1 MTQFEKY
8 PGENP
13 LAAQKR
19 IAKNK
24 ARKAKNP
31 AKIKTKGDL
40 MAENI
45 MPTIKNMGYQGV
57 TSPLRGLRPYRGT
70 SNSKGKVKVIRV
82 YGYAEEIGKKF
93 KKQS

>member
-45 MPTIKNMGYQGV
+45 MPTIKNMGY
-57 TSPLRGLRPYRGT
+57 
-70 SNSKGKVKVIRV
+70 
-82 YGYAEEIGKKF
+82 
-93 KKQS
+93 